1 MARIKLDCT
10 RQVVPKV
17 NIITEPRCLF
27 KIKRIQ
33 NSKLF
38 LLKVR
43 LHHGRDHLL
52 PFSPSLQGNVTHFA
66 CQKLLAVPNRLS
78 SVHELTVPC
87 KMAEIIGT
95 RGGGLGFPSADV
107 LKIYCCMDSVH
118 F

>member
-10 RQVVPKV
+10 RQAVPKV
-17 NIITEPRCLF
+17 SIITEPRCLF

-33 NSKLF
+33 NSKLV

-43 LHHGRDHLL
+43 LHRGHDHLL
-52 PFSPSLQGNVTHFA
+52 PFSLTLQGNVTHFA
-66 CQKLLAVPNRLS
+66 CQKLFAVPNRLS
-78 SVHELTVPC
+78 SAHELTVPC